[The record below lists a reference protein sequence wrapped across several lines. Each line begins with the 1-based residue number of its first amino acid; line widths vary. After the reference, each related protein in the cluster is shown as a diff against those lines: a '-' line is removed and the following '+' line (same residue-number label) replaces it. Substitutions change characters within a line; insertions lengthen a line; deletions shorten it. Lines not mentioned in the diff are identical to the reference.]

1 MKISDL
7 IARLEKVKA
16 ESGDLELEVVHVSDD
31 NCPISTYTKNALY
44 ITKSTGEDFGL
55 KFEEET
61 LVLW

>member
-7 IARLEKVKA
+7 IARLEKIKA
-16 ESGDLELEVVHVSDD
+16 ESGDLEVVHVSDD
-31 NCPISTYTKNALY
+31 NYQFSKNALY

>member
-16 ESGDLELEVVHVSDD
+16 ESGDLEVVHVSDD
-31 NCPISTYTKNALY
+31 NCPFSTYTKNALY

-55 KFEEET
+55 KFDEET

>member
-16 ESGDLELEVVHVSDD
+16 ESGDLEVVHVSGDASEY
-31 NCPISTYTKNALY
+31 CTYTKNALY

-55 KFEEET
+55 KFEKET